1 MKIAIEE
8 KDDTQ
13 KYRVIPIEQ
22 FMEAVKDY
30 EDRIEI
36 FVPNLCGG
44 ETRVTIFKTEYP
56 LGNVENILLLRAKRR
71 RG

>member
-13 KYRVIPIEQ
+13 KYRPISIEQ

-30 EDRIEI
+30 KDRVEI

-44 ETRVTIFKTEYP
+44 ETRITIFKTACP
-56 LGNVENILLLRAKRR
+56 LGNVKNILLLRARQK
-71 RG
+71 